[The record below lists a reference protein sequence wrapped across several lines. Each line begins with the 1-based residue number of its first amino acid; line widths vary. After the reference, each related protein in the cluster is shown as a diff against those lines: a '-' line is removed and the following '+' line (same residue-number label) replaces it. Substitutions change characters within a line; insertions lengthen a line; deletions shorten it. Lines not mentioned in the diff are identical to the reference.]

1 MTTEAHSIAGET
13 PAAAPRRPGRRRVG
27 ADPRTDRLTVVLF
40 SLACFLALLA
50 LLSSQ
55 LRAGSTSPRPVVV
68 LRKIYRTTVITTI
81 AGGTGPNGTSVSQSV
96 SGSGALPVAAPT
108 TRTS

>member
-13 PAAAPRRPGRRRVG
+13 PAAAPRRPDRRRSAG
-27 ADPRTDRLTVVLF
+27 GPDRLTVVLF

-55 LRAGSTSPRPVVV
+55 LRAASTSPRPVVV

>member
-1 MTTEAHSIAGET
+1 MTTEAHSIPDQ
-13 PAAAPRRPGRRRVG
+13 PAAVRPRADRRRTAAG
-27 ADPRTDRLTVVLF
+27 PDRLTVVLY
-40 SLACFLALLA
+40 SVSCFLAVLA

-55 LRAGSTSPRPVVV
+55 LQASTTGSRPVVV

-96 SGSGALPVAAPT
+96 SGSGASPVAAPT